1 MGKKNKAL
9 KTSSQSNKFDG
20 VPPEQLCSVYTL
32 NGIKN
37 KDAVRLKHIDT
48 FIKDYNNESELE
60 SELEPEQLECQ
71 LRDTCIKQYNVMKG
85 VVGLVYVCNMT
96 HHFLTTTKKLPMVY
110 IKILRELPLRSIY
123 LMTIKMYFTITS
135 EVHNEEELLN
145 KPLHGTFS
153 IEAYIGDKTIP
164 LDQNITVFPGHEKL
178 INQLIKFTEN
188 EDMLDI
194 INDLVEMEDEKL
206 REKAREELEYYTIP
220 TNVISL
226 KNYKPPN

>member
-9 KTSSQSNKFDG
+9 KALKASNQSNKFDG

-37 KDAVRLKHIDT
+37 KDAIRLKHIDT
-48 FIKDYNNESELE
+48 FIKDDHNESEE
-60 SELEPEQLECQ
+60 MQ

-135 EVHNEEELLN
+135 EVHTEEELLN

-178 INQLIKFTEN
+178 VNQLIEFTEN